1 MCIGCQLQV
10 VQIVPSHIPL
20 TAFKLQVHFAT
31 LDFLNS
37 TGDDGS
43 ELQI

>member
-1 MCIGCQLQV
+1 MSFASCTFVMIN
-10 VQIVPSHIPL
+10 PPHIPL
-20 TAFKLQVHFAT
+20 GAVKIQVHFAT